1 MSGFVGNNGVNNVQS
16 IKDKRLVSGH
26 QFVHRTQDRIRD
38 RHSATAIAPGGYRT
52 DYWPGNG
59 GFGGDLGADVGVMRS
74 VWAWGLE
81 RLAHGVSSRV
91 GFVGVSRDQYGAPL
105 GGVTCSLFL
114 TATKAWIMDIVSDT
128 NGAFLL
134 QSFYSPDTHFIVFYK
149 SGSPDVFGTTRQNL
163 VGA

>member
-1 MSGFVGNNGVNNVQS
+1 
-16 IKDKRLVSGH
+16 L
-26 QFVHRTQDRIRD
+26 
-38 RHSATAIAPGGYRT
+38 A
-52 DYWPGNG
+52 
-59 GFGGDLGADVGVMRS
+59 
-74 VWAWGLE
+74 
-81 RLAHGVSSRV
+81 RLAHGCASRV

-134 QSFYSPDTHFIVFYK
+134 QSVYSPDTHFIVFHK